1 MLFQYQCVLWKLIQE
16 FLSII
21 LSHHDHTEAEHKWG
35 IIKWIVVILLPG
47 FRFTEAVE
55 VEKLNLLTV
64 DFAAQTQTQVSKF
77 LIETM
82 MIWIIMKMFDMSY
95 YNVPVVMVTA
105 EFDTPFT

>member
-1 MLFQYQCVLWKLIQE
+1 
-16 FLSII
+16 
-21 LSHHDHTEAEHKWG
+21 
-35 IIKWIVVILLPG
+35 
-47 FRFTEAVE
+47 VE

-64 DFAAQTQTQVSKF
+64 DFAAQTHTQVSKF